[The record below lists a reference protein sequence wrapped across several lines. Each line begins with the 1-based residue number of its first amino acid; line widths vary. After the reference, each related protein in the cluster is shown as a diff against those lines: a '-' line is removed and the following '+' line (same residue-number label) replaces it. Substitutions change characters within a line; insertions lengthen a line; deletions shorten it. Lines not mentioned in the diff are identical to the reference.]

1 MRADKSIAQIP
12 IPKCPPWQEPR
23 APSQT
28 LPRELGAGFAGLSPL
43 ACLQEAGH
51 DHAWIWGPSLG
62 TFCQCPLKVQSGISW
77 SGCSISTCTA
87 STGCYMGGNPQAMV
101 RAVCVVQL
109 HQPSSYVPVSS
120 FPFHLRTARCATKT
134 NLELLC
140 SQNSWE
146 RTIILFAF
154 LVFRAGH
161 HQWWLDRWSTRP
173 PQRSFAAQEFP
184 KQFSPFFTISSPK
197 FLLSDPAAGM
207 EESGMYCRCPVF
219 LLPPATT
226 VPAVLVL
233 PAGAPT
239 PVTVVL
245 PHSLAD
251 FCQRKT
257 SVLAGTKKMSWNCLQ
272 SGEIYY
278 DRTKRA
284 ENEDASWKKK
294 CSSLWWT
301 VSGKVKANSDYFIC
315 KMALFQRLEGG
326 YPTLWKSV
334 ELATGRV
341 RWNLMRLKT
350 NLWQLLASG
359 NSPLK
364 RNWPGNLPQSGL
376 LKKSG
381 LFFGEVQLGVFI
393 SDLAS
398 S

>member
-1 MRADKSIAQIP
+1 MF
-12 IPKCPPWQEPR
+12 PKF
-23 APSQT
+23 
-28 LPRELGAGFAGLSPL
+28 LREDNNLVCFS
-43 ACLQEAGH
+43 CLQSRT
-51 DHAWIWGPSLG
+51 P
-62 TFCQCPLKVQSGISW
+62 PVM
-77 SGCSISTCTA
+77 
-87 STGCYMGGNPQAMV
+87 TGQV
-101 RAVCVVQL
+101 K
-109 HQPSSYVPVSS
+109 HQTSP
-120 FPFHLRTARCATKT
+120 T
-134 NLELLC
+134 LLC
-140 SQNSWE
+140 STGVSQ
-146 RTIILFAF
+146 T
-154 LVFRAGH
+154 VF
-161 HQWWLDRWSTRP
+161 
-173 PQRSFAAQEFP
+173 SFFRHFFT
-184 KQFSPFFTISSPK
+184 KVSPFWPSCRDGGIRYVLQMSSLP
-197 FLLSDPAAGM
+197 SASCHHCPCSASAA
-207 EESGMYCRCPVF
+207 
-219 LLPPATT
+219 
-226 VPAVLVL
+226 
-233 PAGAPT
+233 AGAPT

-301 VSGKVKANSDYFIC
+301 VSGKVKANSDCFIC